1 VSIFLALLALLLIVP
16 TAYGQ
21 SGLSDP
27 VFSQLP
33 VDSWRTGKQSPL
45 RWSADLVPPELSA
58 FQRIAAGVRIQ
69 VESPELPKHNALIVV
84 EFEDAEGARWQTHNT
99 LARQMQFVQWAFLL
113 PGDYSVSVAIYDP
126 LTHDHGFT
134 QKKLH
139 VAPLRNDPLP
149 GAWEALPRVEFI
161 PAGAEDFD
169 AWYLPSITSRL
180 KLPVET
186 HRNVHIDVL
195 VNTTPSGSVT
205 DSLGELRRNMSAVI
219 PALKTISQTEL
230 SQGSIDITLVD
241 LTRRHSVPAANRDE
255 LKRFF
260 AQTNPGIVDIQ
271 ALDSQWKMRSFFAG
285 QLTTRFSA
293 GPVGDAHVVIVLSG
307 PAFFPNQE
315 PVAKLDLPADP
326 LRRVFYIRCRLIPHS
341 VLQPRPRPRPGVRPR
356 PPFPGTFRLP
366 LDDLEKP
373 LEATAATLF
382 DVITPEEFRRVLAA
396 VMGQI
401 SRL

>member
-1 VSIFLALLALLLIVP
+1 VSIFLALVLIVP
-16 TAYGQ
+16 IAYGQ
-21 SGLSDP
+21 SGLSDS

-45 RWSADLVPPELSA
+45 HWSADLVPPELSA

-69 VESPELPKHNALIVV
+69 VDSPELQKHSALILV
-84 EFEDAEGARWQTHNT
+84 EFEDADGIRWQTHAA
-99 LARQMQFVQWAFLL
+99 LAHDPAFVQWAFLL
-113 PGDYSVSVAIYDP
+113 PGDYSVAVAIYDP
-126 LTHDHGFT
+126 VTHEHGFT

-139 VAPLRNDPLP
+139 VAPLKNDPLP
-149 GAWEALPRVEFI
+149 RAWEGLAQVEFI
-161 PAGAEDFD
+161 PAGAKDFE
-169 AWYLPSITSRL
+169 AWYLPSIASRL

-195 VNTTPSGSVT
+195 VNTTPSESVT

-219 PALKTISQTEL
+219 PALKTISQMEL

-271 ALDSQWKMRSFFAG
+271 ALDSQWKMRSFFAD
-285 QLTTRFSA
+285 QLTTRISA
-293 GPVGDAHVVIVLSG
+293 GPVADAQVVIVLSG

-341 VLQPRPRPRPGVRPR
+341 VLRPKPSPRPGARPR

-366 LDDLEKP
+366 LDDLEKL
-373 LEATAATLF
+373 LESTGATLF